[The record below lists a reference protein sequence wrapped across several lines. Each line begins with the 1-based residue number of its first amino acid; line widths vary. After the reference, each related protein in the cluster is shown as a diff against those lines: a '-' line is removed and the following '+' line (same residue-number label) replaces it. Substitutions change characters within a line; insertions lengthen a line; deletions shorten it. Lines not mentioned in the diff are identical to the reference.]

1 MAGVLG
7 NPAWKCYLPLCLST
21 QRRGIILMVDQ
32 RRSFYFPLLLRNDHS
47 LTRSRSHSAPEELE
61 SVVGSRGQEGETGGC
76 WCRLC
81 GHITSMGTAG
91 CEASAS
97 LLSCVDVR
105 HLTCGSPV
113 CVAEDATVSRSV
125 PLRVCH
131 KGSLCSFMQAWA
143 VCPFYMKWFFI
154 SKRKEDCFVP
164 GIPRKLQFSNAIHCN
179 PLIPVGNGDVAAD
192 SQRCIRFVG
201 MGRLQYS
208 LALTTIRSLFP
219 SDEVAADWACTASWP
234 QDCGTSVWGNH
245 RDFFQIQKRCFKR
258 SFHQKKWGNLFRCLK
273 ENCLGVLTRRR
284 GRLLEWLEGGE
295 VYASTRSGLTVTVAA
310 LQGWLR
316 PSSHHLPLI
325 LEVRNPVLCS
335 PVSPAPCATPKLM
348 AHLSSSC
355 SSVTVSILPVTATN
369 CVVSAFR
376 WRISSR
382 SRWTLQLQS
391 LSLCMFLRIPLQW
404 DRKGKEAG
412 FLLVESCL
420 QCPSP
425 ASPAASLPLSQG
437 PQTS

>member
-1 MAGVLG
+1 
-7 NPAWKCYLPLCLST
+7 
-21 QRRGIILMVDQ
+21 
-32 RRSFYFPLLLRNDHS
+32 
-47 LTRSRSHSAPEELE
+47 
-61 SVVGSRGQEGETGGC
+61 
-76 WCRLC
+76 
-81 GHITSMGTAG
+81 
-91 CEASAS
+91 
-97 LLSCVDVR
+97 
-105 HLTCGSPV
+105 
-113 CVAEDATVSRSV
+113 
-125 PLRVCH
+125 
-131 KGSLCSFMQAWA
+131 
-143 VCPFYMKWFFI
+143 MKWFFI

-273 ENCLGVLTRRR
+273 ENRLGVLTRRR

-310 LQGWLR
+310 LQRWLR
-316 PSSHHLPLI
+316 LSSHHLPLI

-376 WRISSR
+376 
-382 SRWTLQLQS
+382 
-391 LSLCMFLRIPLQW
+391 
-404 DRKGKEAG
+404 
-412 FLLVESCL
+412 
-420 QCPSP
+420 
-425 ASPAASLPLSQG
+425 
-437 PQTS
+437 